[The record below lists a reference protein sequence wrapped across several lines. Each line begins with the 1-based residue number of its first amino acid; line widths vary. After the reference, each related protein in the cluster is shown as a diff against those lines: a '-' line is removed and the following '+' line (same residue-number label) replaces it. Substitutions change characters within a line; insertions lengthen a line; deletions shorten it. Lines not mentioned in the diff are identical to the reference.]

1 MRRKT
6 FQVGILW
13 RLIIALILALC
24 LVPISSNPVV
34 ALSVGDYF
42 SYSYEVELSKTEIE
56 GSEVFNATITAEA
69 TCTNDFPVPASEALI
84 TGRIIAEHQ
93 ASGTEVT
100 LNSSYTVTISPF
112 PSQEGETT
120 QSTVV
125 VALQFPQGSESG
137 TYSVV
142 GELIEAKV
150 KVIIIGWIDVTSYL
164 PSSQTVG
171 SVTYVSASAG
181 NGGGGGGGGA
191 GGGGGLPGVTNV
203 YDFVTT
209 EGKFTKDVTAKSEDS
224 KVELTISKNTIGKK
238 KGGQPLRTITIIEM
252 EEPSAPPENSEIIDL
267 TYDLSPDGATFDP
280 PIILTFTYDPDDIP
294 EGVTEE
300 NLIIAL
306 WDEEAGEW
314 VNLVATVDPETNT
327 ITAKVSHFT
336 AFTVIAYTR
345 PAAFTL
351 SDLSITPAEVN
362 IGGSVAISVLITNT
376 GDLTGSQAVTLKIN
390 GAVVET
396 RTVEVSGGYSEKV
409 SFGITADTARTY
421 TVNVDGLSGTFVVKA
436 APAPTPPA
444 PAPAP
449 TPTPSVPPVVPP
461 VIPPKPINWWLIGG
475 IIASCTIIGVLI
487 SQVVRRRQA

>member
-6 FQVGILW
+6 FRVGILW

-42 SYSYEVELSKTEIE
+42 TYSYEVEFSKTEIE
-56 GSEVFNATITAEA
+56 GSEVFYATVTATA
-69 TCTNDFPVPASEALI
+69 NCTNDFPASEALI

-125 VALQFPQGSESG
+125 VALQFPEGSQSG

-164 PSSQTVG
+164 PSSQIVG

-181 NGGGGGGGGA
+181 NGGGGAGGA
-191 GGGGGLPGVTNV
+191 GGGGELPGVTNV
-203 YDFVTT
+203 IDFIT
-209 EGKFTKDVTAKSEDS
+209 ESGRFTEDVTAESEDA
-224 KVELTISKNTIGKK
+224 KVKLNISKNTIGKK

-252 EEPSAPPENSEIIDL
+252 EDPSAPPENSEIIGL
-267 TYDLSPDGATFDP
+267 AYDLSPDGATFDP

-300 NLIIAL
+300 DLVIAL
-306 WDEEAGEW
+306 WDEEAGDW
-314 VNLVATVDPETNT
+314 VVLEGGTVDTETNT

-345 PAAFTL
+345 PAVFTL

-421 TVNVDGLSGTFVVKA
+421 TVNVDGLSKTFEVKA
-436 APAPTPPA
+436 APAPTPPAPA

-449 TPTPSVPPVVPP
+449 TPTPSVPPVVTP
-461 VIPPKPINWWLIGG
+461 VVPPKPINWWLIGG
-475 IIASCTIIGVLI
+475 IIAGCTIIGVLI